1 MRVVQQAKVH
11 DHSLEKDDSEL
22 EPSLETVTPVDVQ
35 KQIDRLQTVFE
46 ENRDESQFE
55 IDDFTQQLHS
65 GRTESQWIF
74 HRIRR
79 SIVDVIITR
88 ATVAFM
94 LEDYK
99 VMESHVL
106 KAVETAIVLSQTS
119 LYASL
124 LKRCQYLKG
133 VALFYQ
139 QRFEEADE
147 AFANAGDCPAA
158 PGISLRDAKQWRR
171 VIKEA
176 LQASRPGSSAGPREN
191 FAYPESPYTPGTQM
205 EPPSPF
211 QPRKLTNMLEEVAAR
226 ELNNNSANRTGASAL
241 EQARQTLG
249 KTPLIPQ
256 SNSSIYTPDRFRR
269 KVSFAEPTTPRPSLR
284 NSIAINLAFKA
295 NRSRAMSNASMQEEN
310 ILAAFGG
317 GGGGYQSPA
326 ATPLTP
332 FQRRRMSF
340 GSSLYEREEFTAGD
354 EMSKKQW
361 VAWER
366 MKRQEDHLFKN
377 DEMRFKRESR
387 RRYEEKMKKEKG
399 VERYERLRDAY
410 RERVMERSM
419 IERGGKAEH
428 VRKAQ
433 EKNRRR
439 REEQKRREEQAKTDS
454 SLD

>member
-11 DHSLEKDDSEL
+11 HHSLEKDDSES
-22 EPSLETVTPVDVQ
+22 EPSLKTVTPVDVQ
-35 KQIDRLQTVFE
+35 KQIDQLQRVFE

-55 IDDFTQQLHS
+55 IDDFTQQLHG

-88 ATVAFM
+88 ATVACM

-139 QRFEEADE
+139 QRSEEADE

-158 PGISLRDAKQWRR
+158 PGISLRDAKEWRS

-176 LQASRPGSSAGPREN
+176 LQASRPSSSAGPREN
-191 FAYPESPYTPGTQM
+191 FAYPESPSTPGMQI

-211 QPRKLTNMLEEVAAR
+211 QSRKLTNILEEVAAR
-226 ELNNNSANRTGASAL
+226 ELNNNSANRTGESAL

-249 KTPLIPQ
+249 KSPLIPQ
-256 SNSSIYTPDRFRR
+256 NNPSMYTPDRFQR
-269 KVSFAEPTTPRPSLR
+269 KVSFAEPTGPRPSLR
-284 NSIAINLAFKA
+284 NSLAIKIAFRAS
-295 NRSRAMSNASMQEEN
+295 RSRAVSNASMQEEN
-310 ILAAFGG
+310 ILAVFGG
-317 GGGGYQSPA
+317 GGQYQSPA
-326 ATPLTP
+326 ASRSTP
-332 FQRRRMSF
+332 FQNRRMSW
-340 GSSLYEREEFTAGD
+340 GSSVYEREEFTAGD

-361 VAWER
+361 AAWDR
-366 MKRQEDHLFKN
+366 MKRQEDALFKS
-377 DEMRFKRESR
+377 DEMRFKRER
-387 RRYEEKMKKEKG
+387 RRMYEEKLKEKG
-399 VERYERLRDAY
+399 VERYERLRDSY
-410 RERVMERSM
+410 RERVMEKSM
-419 IERGGKAEH
+419 IERGHKVEH

-439 REEQKRREEQAKTDS
+439 KEEQRKRREEQLKGDS
-454 SLD
+454 S

>member
-1 MRVVQQAKVH
+1 MRVVQQAKVN
-11 DHSLEKDDSEL
+11 DHSLEKDDSES
-22 EPSLETVTPVDVQ
+22 EPSLETVTPVDLQ
-35 KQIDRLQTVFE
+35 KQIDHLQRVFE

-88 ATVAFM
+88 ATVACM

-158 PGISLRDAKQWRR
+158 PGISLRDAKEWRR

-176 LQASRPGSSAGPREN
+176 LQTSRPSSSAGPREN

-211 QPRKLTNMLEEVAAR
+211 QSRKLTNILEEVAAR
-226 ELNNNSANRTGASAL
+226 ELNNNSANRTGESAL

-249 KTPLIPQ
+249 NPPFIPQ
-256 SNSSIYTPDRFRR
+256 SNSSMYTPDRFRR
-269 KVSFAEPTTPRPSLR
+269 KVSFAEPADPRPSLR
-284 NSIAINLAFKA
+284 NSIAVRIAFRA
-295 NRSRAMSNASMQEEN
+295 NRARTMSNASMQEEN

-317 GGGGYQSPA
+317 GGEYQSPA

-332 FQRRRMSF
+332 FQKRRMSW
-340 GSSLYEREEFTAGD
+340 GSSVYEREEFTAGD
-354 EMSKKQW
+354 EMNKKQW
-361 VAWER
+361 AAWER
-366 MKRQEDHLFKN
+366 MKRQEDQLFKS
-377 DEMRFKRESR
+377 DEIRFKRESR
-387 RRYEEKMKKEKG
+387 RKYEEKLKKEKG
-399 VERYERLRDAY
+399 VERYERLRDSY
-410 RERVMERSM
+410 RERVMEKSM
-419 IERGGKAEH
+419 IERGHKVEH

>member
-11 DHSLEKDDSEL
+11 DHSLEKDDSES
-22 EPSLETVTPVDVQ
+22 EPSLETVTPVDLQ
-35 KQIDRLQTVFE
+35 KQIDHLQRVFE

-88 ATVAFM
+88 ATVACM

-158 PGISLRDAKQWRR
+158 PGISLRDAKEWRR
-171 VIKEA
+171 VIKAA
-176 LQASRPGSSAGPREN
+176 LQTSRPSSSAGPREN
-191 FAYPESPYTPGTQM
+191 FAYPEAPYTPGTHM

-211 QPRKLTNMLEEVAAR
+211 QPRKLTNILEEVAAR
-226 ELNNNSANRTGASAL
+226 EPNNNSANRAEESAF

-269 KVSFAEPTTPRPSLR
+269 KVSFAEPADPRPSLR
-284 NSIAINLAFKA
+284 NSIAVKIAFRA
-295 NRSRAMSNASMQEEN
+295 NRARTMSNASMQEEN

-317 GGGGYQSPA
+317 GGGYQSPG

-332 FQRRRMSF
+332 FQNRRMSW
-340 GSSLYEREEFTAGD
+340 GSSVYEREEFTAGD

-361 VAWER
+361 AAWDR
-366 MKRQEDHLFKN
+366 MKRQEDQLFKS
-377 DEMRFKRESR
+377 DEIRFKRESR
-387 RRYEEKMKKEKG
+387 RRYEEKLKKEKG
-399 VERYERLRDAY
+399 VERYERLRDSF
-410 RERVMERSM
+410 RERVMEKSM
-419 IERGGKAEH
+419 IEGGHKLEH

-439 REEQKRREEQAKTDS
+439 K
-454 SLD
+454 

>member
-1 MRVVQQAKVH
+1 M
-11 DHSLEKDDSEL
+11 

-35 KQIDRLQTVFE
+35 KQIHHLQRVFE

-88 ATVAFM
+88 ATVACM

-99 VMESHVL
+99 VMESHIV

-158 PGISLRDAKQWRR
+158 PGISLRNAKEWRR
-171 VIKEA
+171 VIEEA
-176 LQASRPGSSAGPREN
+176 LQASRPSSSAGPREN

-211 QPRKLTNMLEEVAAR
+211 QPRKLTGILEEVAAR
-226 ELNNNSANRTGASAL
+226 ELSNNAANRTGESAL
-241 EQARQTLG
+241 EQARQTRG
-249 KTPLIPQ
+249 IPPLIPQ
-256 SNSSIYTPDRFRR
+256 SNSSIYNPDRLRR
-269 KVSFAEPTTPRPSLR
+269 KVSFAEPADPRPSLR
-284 NSIAINLAFKA
+284 NSIAFKIAFKA

-310 ILAAFGG
+310 ILSAFGG

-332 FQRRRMSF
+332 FQRRMSF

-361 VAWER
+361 AAWER
-366 MKRQEDHLFKN
+366 MKRQEDQLFKN

-387 RRYEEKMKKEKG
+387 RRYEEKLKREKG
-399 VERYERLRDAY
+399 VERYERLRDSH

-419 IERGGKAEH
+419 IERGGKVEH
-428 VRKAQ
+428 VRKAK
-433 EKNRRR
+433 ERDRRR
-439 REEQKRREEQAKTDS
+439 REEEKRREEQGKTDS